1 MAWTKYQITLAV
13 IMVITGSLNTLT
25 TKWADKLE
33 AAGIDGIVRPFDHP
47 FLQSSTMFLGEVY
60 CLLVF
65 KIALFIQIYRQ
76 RQGNSFEE
84 TTITRGNQDFNPL
97 IFLPPAICDMI
108 ATSLMYIGLNLTYA
122 SSFQML
128 RGSVIVFVA
137 LLSIAFLERQI
148 GWKQWTGIVHI
159 VLGLFL
165 VGLADI
171 FVKGGDK
178 TDTNGIITGD
188 LLIIMAQIITAMQM
202 VYEEK
207 FVNSKDINPLQA
219 VGWEGVFGFVTLAL
233 LHVPMYYLKVPPPFS
248 NNARST
254 LEDVPDA
261 FVQMF
266 NNKLIIVALV
276 GTIVSIAF
284 FNFAGI
290 SVTKEL
296 SATTR
301 MVLDS
306 VRTLIIW
313 VVSLSLHW
321 QIFHP
326 LQVVGFLFLLAGMCV
341 YNNLLPSLSSILSL
355 RRRLQRDQ
363 ETLISQAPDQP

>member
-1 MAWTKYQITLAV
+1 MGWTKYQVILAV

-25 TKWADKLE
+25 TKWADKLSAPGE
-33 AAGIDGIVRPFDHP
+33 DGIDRKFNHP
-47 FLQSSTMFLGEVY
+47 FLQSSTMFLGEAY
-60 CLLVF
+60 CLLAF

-76 RQGNSFEE
+76 RQGSSLEE
-84 TTITRGNQDFNPL
+84 STITRGNQEFSPW
-97 IFLPPAICDMI
+97 IFLPPAMCDMI
-108 ATSLMYIGLNLTYA
+108 ATSLMYIGLNLTFA

-165 VGLADI
+165 VGMADI
-171 FVKGGDK
+171 FVKSNDNN
-178 TDTNGIITGD
+178 DTNGIITGD
-188 LLIIMAQIITAMQM
+188 LLIIMAQIITAAQM

-207 FVNSKDINPLQA
+207 FVSSKDINPLQA
-219 VGWEGVFGFVTLAL
+219 VGWEGIFGFVILGF
-233 LHVPMYYLKVPPPFS
+233 LHIPFYYISVPPPFS
-248 NNARST
+248 SNSRST

-261 FVQMF
+261 FVQMW
-266 NNKLIIVALV
+266 NNKLIIVALL
-276 GTIVSIAF
+276 GTVVSIAF

-306 VRTLIIW
+306 VRTLVIW
-313 VVSLSLHW
+313 VVSLMLSW
-321 QIFHP
+321 QGFHP
-326 LQVVGFLFLLAGMCV
+326 LQVVGFIFLLAGMCV
-341 YNNLLPSLSSILSL
+341 YNDMLPSLASI
-355 RRRLQRDQ
+355 RQRMRGNGGQ
-363 ETLISQAPDQP
+363 EPLIETEDQP

>member
-1 MAWTKYQITLAV
+1 
-13 IMVITGSLNTLT
+13 
-25 TKWADKLE
+25 
-33 AAGIDGIVRPFDHP
+33 
-47 FLQSSTMFLGEVY
+47 MFLGEAY
-60 CLLVF
+60 CLLAF

-76 RQGNSFEE
+76 RQGNSLEE
-84 TTITRGNQDFNPL
+84 STITRGNQEFSPW
-97 IFLPPAICDMI
+97 IFLPPAVCDMI

-171 FVKGGDK
+171 FVKSSDNN
-178 TDTNGIITGD
+178 DTNGIITGD
-188 LLIIMAQIITAMQM
+188 LLIIMAQIITATQM

-207 FVNSKDINPLQA
+207 FVSSKDINPLQA
-219 VGWEGVFGFVTLAL
+219 VGWEVRKVAKQNSDETSRQLFSRLPPGNFMENKIVQTRPKNNGRLQSNSLKCEAMAVTALATSRWRESYVSDGIFGFVILGF
-233 LHVPMYYLKVPPPFS
+233 LHIPFYYISVPPPFS
-248 NNARST
+248 SNSRST
-254 LEDVPDA
+254 LEDIPDA
-261 FVQMF
+261 LVQMW
-266 NNKLIIVALV
+266 NNKLIIVALL
-276 GTIVSIAF
+276 GTVVSIAF

-306 VRTLIIW
+306 VRTLVIW
-313 VVSLSLHW
+313 VVSLMLSW
-321 QIFHP
+321 QGFHP
-326 LQVVGFLFLLAGMCV
+326 LQV
-341 YNNLLPSLSSILSL
+341 
-355 RRRLQRDQ
+355 R
-363 ETLISQAPDQP
+363 